1 MGNRVNETHKES
13 MSFLEGVERM
23 VDKATLVAGLDP
35 KTACVIKAGS
45 AVLQVKFPV
54 KVRNGVE
61 VFTGW
66 WSIHSA
72 HRLPAKGG
80 LRFAAHVK
88 QDETEALSA
97 LMSYKCALADIP
109 FGGAKGGLMIEPSK
123 YSVDEMR
130 DITHAFAT
138 ELAGR
143 GFLNPATNV
152 PAPDMGTSSREMAWI
167 ADAYKNLFPED
178 MNQDACVTGKP
189 VNRGGIPGRTE
200 ATGKG
205 IQFALQEFF
214 RHPDEL
220 AKTGLIDG
228 LAGQR
233 VIIQGLGN
241 VGYHTAKFLS
251 EEDKVKVIAIIER
264 DGALINEEGLN
275 VHDVRQ
281 YLAETG
287 GVRGYAGGEYKQDG
301 SGVLTMECDIL
312 IPAAMES
319 QINANNAMRIQTR
332 LIVEGANGAVTYEA
346 DEILRR
352 RGIVMLPDV
361 WVNAGGVTV
370 SYFEWTR
377 NLSHMRFGRL
387 QRRFDELRGNRYA
400 SAIEEMTEKNMPA
413 KLRTDI
419 VHGASELDLVRS
431 GLDDTMRMAFADIRD
446 TMKRNPEIK
455 DYRTAAFVIAIKKLA
470 QSYYD
475 LGLADSGE

>member
-1 MGNRVNETHKES
+1 MATAHNES

-45 AVLQVKFPV
+45 AVIQIKFPV
-54 KVRNGVE
+54 RLRGGVE

-80 LRFAAHVK
+80 LRFAPHVN

-109 FGGAKGGLMIEPSK
+109 FGGAKGGLVIDPGK

-130 DITHAFAT
+130 DITRGFAI

-167 ADAYKNLFPED
+167 ADAYKSLFPED
-178 MNQDACVTGKP
+178 LNRDACVTGKP

-205 IQFALQEFF
+205 VQYALQEFF

-220 AKTGLIDG
+220 EKTGLVDG

-233 VIIQGLGN
+233 VIVQGLGN

-251 EEDKVKVIAIIER
+251 EEDKVKVIAIVER
-264 DGALINEEGLN
+264 DGAVLNEEGLN

-281 YLAETG
+281 YLAENG
-287 GVRGYAGGEYKQDG
+287 GVRGFPAGEYHKDG
-301 SGVLTMECDIL
+301 AEVLTMECDIL
-312 IPAAMES
+312 IPAALES
-319 QINANNAMRIQTR
+319 QINANNAMKLQTK

-346 DEILRR
+346 DEILQR

-387 QRRFDELRGNRYA
+387 QRRFDELRGTCYA
-400 SAIEEMTEKNMPA
+400 TALEEMTQKSMDG
-413 KLRTDI
+413 KLRTEI
-419 VHGASELDLVRS
+419 VRGASELDLVRS
-431 GLDDTMRMAFADIRD
+431 GLDDTMRMAFAEMRD

-455 DYRTAAFVIAIKKLA
+455 DYRTAAFVIAINKLA